1 MSGLLGLIETA
12 TVDKDGDIWVLCQP
26 ITESAPKD
34 IPKIE
39 SIASEYWTGRI
50 ITRKDQKTRS
60 LTEWF
65 SIPYKNIQRTLEN
78 NIEGPCLIDYKE
90 LDDESREQL
99 LTDTSPV
106 FSFKNGSANNK
117 TYRWLN
123 R

>member
-12 TVDKDGDIWVLCQP
+12 TVDKGSNIWILCQP

-39 SIASEYWTGRI
+39 TIASEYWTGRLI
-50 ITRKDQKTRS
+50 ARKNNTTES

-65 SIPYKNIQRTLEN
+65 SIPYKNIQKSLKN
-78 NIEGPCLIDYKE
+78 NVEGPCLIDYKF
-90 LDDESREQL
+90 LDEESKEQL
-99 LTDTSPV
+99 LSNTSPV
-106 FSFKNGSANNK
+106 FSFKRGSSHNR

>member
-12 TVDKDGDIWVLCQP
+12 TVDDSREIWVLCQP

-39 SIASEYWTGRI
+39 TIASEYWTGRI
-50 ITRKDQKTRS
+50 VLRNDRTTRPI
-60 LTEWF
+60 TEWF
-65 SIPYKNIQRTLEN
+65 SIPYENIQRALEK
-78 NIEGPCLIDYKE
+78 NIEGPCLIDYRS
-90 LDDESREQL
+90 LDSESREQL

-106 FSFKNGSANNK
+106 FSFKHSSDNNE
-117 TYRWLN
+117 TYRWLD